1 MQGLY
6 VHIDAQVKKEL
17 KGNIQN
23 NREIRMVLDQAQAR
37 ELGEALIDASDKIDS
52 NKNTQAIVVVGDLAV
67 AVPYH
72 PDMQDEYE
80 TVCIIG
86 V

>member
-1 MQGLY
+1 MRGLY

-37 ELGEALIDASDKIDS
+37 ELGEALIDASDKIDI
-52 NKNTQAIVVVGDLAV
+52 NKYTQAIVAIGDLAV

-80 TVCIIG
+80 TVCIIR

>member
-1 MQGLY
+1 
-6 VHIDAQVKKEL
+6 
-17 KGNIQN
+17 
-23 NREIRMVLDQAQAR
+23 MVLNQAQAK
-37 ELGEALIDASDKIDS
+37 ELGEALLDASDKIYN
-52 NKNTQAIVVVGDLAV
+52 NKDTQAIVVIGDLAV

-72 PDMQDEYE
+72 PDMQEEYE

>member
-1 MQGLY
+1 

-23 NREIRMVLDQAQAR
+23 SKEIRMVLDQAQAR
-37 ELGEALIDASDKIDS
+37 ELGEALIDASDKIDI
-52 NKNTQAIVVVGDLAV
+52 NKDTQAIVAIGDLAV